1 MPPIGHLYH
10 LHELTHDTSVTL
22 SYAVLSDRDDPR
34 YNSVCH
40 DVLDKLQTQKL
51 FDVARQF
58 ADATGLPCD
67 HITIKQ
73 VIRLTLSDFRTYMYV
88 RNPKIVVTPVRIYTY
103 TDFAIEKWALTG
115 I

>member
-10 LHELTHDTSVTL
+10 LHELTHDTTVTL
-22 SYAVLSDRDDPR
+22 SYAVLSDRDDPW

-73 VIRLTLSDFRTYMYV
+73 VIGLIVIIITTLFMH
-88 RNPKIVVTPVRIYTY
+88 
-103 TDFAIEKWALTG
+103 
-115 I
+115 